1 MNRNQIWRA
10 VAYSTNTYKG
20 HDEVY
25 VFVDAPDYETAKSRI
40 YERLTEEWGIGQPS
54 IWDDKPACIE
64 FHNLWGEKELR
75 DMALGSPVPLGKPLL
90 ESGWDGRKPIYDTKP
105 LILIASSQLREVLEC
120 ALREIQ
126 SEEAR
131 HA

>member
-1 MNRNQIWRA
+1 MNRIQIWRA
-10 VAYSTNTYKG
+10 IAYSTDTYKG
-20 HDEVY
+20 HDELH

-40 YERLTEEWGIGQPS
+40 YDRLSEEWGIDQPS

-64 FHNLWGEKELR
+64 FHNLWGEEELR
-75 DMALGSPVPLGKPLL
+75 DMALGTQVPPGMPLL

-105 LILIASSQLREVLEC
+105 LILVASSRLREVLEC
-120 ALREIQ
+120 ALREV
-126 SEEAR
+126 R